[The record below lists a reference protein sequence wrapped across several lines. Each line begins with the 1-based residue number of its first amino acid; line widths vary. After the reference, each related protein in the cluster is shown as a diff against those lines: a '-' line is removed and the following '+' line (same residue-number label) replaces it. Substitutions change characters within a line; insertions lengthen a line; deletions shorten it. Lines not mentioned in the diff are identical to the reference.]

1 MIIDIL
7 KNLVP
12 NGYLPWILLLCLVAW
27 IGWKTNDVASLVNQ
41 HYTETN
47 QMYKAIEQT
56 CKAVSKLATLDAK
69 ECYE

>member
-1 MIIDIL
+1 MILDFL
-7 KNLVP
+7 KTIVP

-56 CKAVSKLATLDAK
+56 CKAVSKLAGLDVK
-69 ECYE
+69 EC